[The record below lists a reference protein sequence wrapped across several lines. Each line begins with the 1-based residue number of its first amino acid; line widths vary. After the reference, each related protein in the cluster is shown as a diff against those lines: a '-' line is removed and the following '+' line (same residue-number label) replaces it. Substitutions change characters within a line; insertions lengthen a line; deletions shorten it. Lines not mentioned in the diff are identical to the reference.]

1 MNNEELA
8 ELLNEIPAQSNPSA
22 EPSAEPSVSEFN
34 IDEIDQ
40 PESNVR
46 ILKAPDG
53 KLNGHQRRAWTKA
66 ANQYVNIM
74 NWPLMTPEE
83 IHENMKKGKAHLE

>member
-1 MNNEELA
+1 MNNEELNQ
-8 ELLNEIPAQSNPSA
+8 LLNDIPAPSNPSA
-22 EPSAEPSVSEFN
+22 EPSEDEFN
-34 IDEIDQ
+34 IENIDQ

-66 ANQYVNIM
+66 ASQYVNIM

-83 IHENMKKGKAHLE
+83 IHENMEKGKAHLE